1 MLISQS
7 VFDSFVL
14 DIKEEG
20 TQFYSSKLKEY
31 IKEIRFAS
39 FLERDMVDT
48 VGSLLEIEERTRY
61 F

>member
-7 VFDSFVL
+7 VFNSFVL

-20 TQFYSSKLKEY
+20 TRFYSYKLKEY

-39 FLERDMVDT
+39 FLEPDMVDT